1 MLFSARRAPL
11 PALMP
16 ASKESTQMPNAE
28 STVGPALLVVHSGES
43 SHAIAPGY
51 GVDTIGREARAGE
64 QIDDPRIFRAH
75 LRAVSDDGQWRI
87 VDNSPSG
94 MFVDGP
100 HKGSVTVS
108 DKTNV
113 RFGDTTGGKA
123 LTFEVVRPSN
133 SPEEQSREQQAADQS
148 DDQNSEP
155 DPGVVRAGAAAA
167 ARRRELDISQRSLA
181 SDGIINAG
189 ALIAFEKGRS
199 WPRERTRA
207 KLEEVLR
214 WPAGTIARIR
224 QGEPVAY
231 EAPPAP
237 TPEATPEASP
247 SDGPAS
253 LIAQAVAAAV
263 DTCSLAIA
271 ALPPPED
278 PEFTE
283 RAAPILADLRQLEA
297 IAVQATRISRI
308 TPELI
313 KAMGAVRRHHDNLMT
328 LGATAPG
335 ATLAQRLY
343 AARRRANLSTLE
355 TAQAAGVAEEMIV
368 RAEAEGVLPTGA
380 ADAIEALIS
389 QIN

>member
-1 MLFSARRAPL
+1 MLVSERRTVQPAVL
-11 PALMP
+11 PALTTASEDPTHMP
-16 ASKESTQMPNAE
+16 DAE
-28 STVGPALLVVHSGES
+28 STVGPAALAALRGVAAHP
-43 SHAIAPGY
+43 IAPGL
-51 GVDTIGREARAGE
+51 GIAELDRQGLRVAEPQAPGFDRQAVPSNGNWRVVDHRG
-64 QIDDPRIFRAH
+64 
-75 LRAVSDDGQWRI
+75 
-87 VDNSPSG
+87 SG
-94 MFVDGP
+94 MFVDELRETT
-100 HKGSVTVS
+100 SVS
-108 DKTNV
+108 DTKNV
-113 RFGDTTGGKA
+113 RFGDPTGGKA
-123 LTFEVVRPSN
+123 LTFEVVRPTN
-133 SPEEQSREQQAADQS
+133 LPEEPRQ
-148 DDQNSEP
+148 DDQTNDA

-181 SDGIINAG
+181 ADGIINAG
-189 ALIAFEKGRS
+189 ALISFEKGRS

-207 KLEEVLR
+207 KLEEVLQ

-224 QGEPVAY
+224 EGDAAANQTVAM
-231 EAPPAP
+231 PAAD
-237 TPEATPEASP
+237 TVAEGP
-247 SDGPAS
+247 SAGDGPAS

-271 ALPPPED
+271 ALPSPED
-278 PEFTE
+278 PDFTE

-313 KAMGAVRRHHDNLMT
+313 KAMGSVRRYHDKLMT

-355 TAQAAGVAEEMIV
+355 TAQAAGVTEEMIV
-368 RAEAEGVLPTGA
+368 RAEAEEALPAETVQ
-380 ADAIEALIS
+380 AIEELIS